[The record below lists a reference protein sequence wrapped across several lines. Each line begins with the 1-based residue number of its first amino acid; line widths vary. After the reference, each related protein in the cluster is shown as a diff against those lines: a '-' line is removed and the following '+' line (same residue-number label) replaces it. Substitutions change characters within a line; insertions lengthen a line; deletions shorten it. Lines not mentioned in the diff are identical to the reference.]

1 MKLSDS
7 HKIPQEK
14 WDFKIID
21 VLITAWSRVQVL
33 AGPPYSSYSNLILYE
48 KGVGYVFCLSE
59 ERIFE
64 MVRES
69 EQRQNINVKRHPAF
83 CFFENFDLLAKI
95 SIYIL
100 KPITLYVTIIMDNC
114 KIFR

>member
-1 MKLSDS
+1 MFLSPCDDS
-7 HKIPQEK
+7 
-14 WDFKIID
+14 
-21 VLITAWSRVQVL
+21 
-33 AGPPYSSYSNLILYE
+33 PPYSSYSDPILYE
-48 KGVGYVFCLSE
+48 KGFGYVFCLSE